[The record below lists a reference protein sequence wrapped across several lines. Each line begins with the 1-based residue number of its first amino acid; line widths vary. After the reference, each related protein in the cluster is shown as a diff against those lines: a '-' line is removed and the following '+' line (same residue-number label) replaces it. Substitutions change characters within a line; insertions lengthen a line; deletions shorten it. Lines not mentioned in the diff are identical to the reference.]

1 MTESW
6 KRNGDSMV
14 GLLQFLSFRHGKRH
28 RLRTALTFAGIV
40 LGVAVIV
47 AIGMVNRT
55 LVQSFQRTI
64 DLIAGKAVLQVTN
77 GESGVKESLLPAVR
91 DARGVQDVAAT
102 VEGFLPIAGFRG
114 ERLFIY
120 GVDLLTD
127 SLLREHQLVGASL
140 DLENA
145 LGFIAPPDSIALTE
159 SLSKRLGFPLGAPI
173 SLVTSRGVR
182 RYTVRALLKE
192 EGTAR
197 AFAGSFALMDLP
209 VAQIALGKEGKLDVI
224 DLTVQEGEEIDGVRE
239 RLAAQLRDTA
249 QVQRPSE
256 RGEQVESLLAS
267 FRVGLFFV
275 SLVALFV
282 GVFLIYNTVSVSVV
296 QRRREIGILRCLGIT
311 RRQVLALFVL
321 EALALAFAGS
331 LIGLL
336 AGILLA
342 RGAIGSVTQTVSN
355 LYFPLDANH
364 AVLTLREVWLGFAS
378 GVGVAILAALHP
390 AWEAARIGPIEGA
403 RQEPWR
409 ARKRGLARA
418 ARAGLALLVL
428 APLLWIF
435 TPPHLGAVAK
445 FSLGMGAMFLFLLAL
460 CFLSPMVIMGWTATI
475 RYWLKPG
482 VWIAGKIAADALAR
496 SSVRA
501 GMTVSTLMISLA
513 AIFTVAA
520 LVHSVRLSLLSWV
533 DQMVTAD
540 LVVHSSAK
548 TAGSYNVPLKE
559 ELAAELRNIRGV
571 RLVDRYRLIRS
582 TYQGRPIVIESF
594 SARDAGSARNLPV
607 VEGDGAEVLR
617 RMGAG
622 EGVVVSESFE
632 SKFGKRRGDRIEL
645 ATPSG
650 LVSFPILAVYVDYSS
665 DAGSVLLDRAVYSK
679 LWGDDLVD
687 AFDLWLD
694 RGANPESVIQEIR
707 ERYGERYQLFVNT
720 HSELKQAVVDIM
732 EQSFRVN
739 YAVEIVAVVVAVF
752 SVINTLLASV
762 MDRTQEIGVLRALG
776 ATQEQIRRI
785 LVVEAGSMGFLGG
798 LLGLISGTIMSY
810 HHVVYN
816 TKVLTGWTFQYSY
829 PLGVAASCVVLSVF
843 LCLLAG
849 YVPARRAAA
858 LNIVE
863 AIEYE

>member
-1 MTESW
+1 MI
-6 KRNGDSMV
+6 
-14 GLLQFLSFRHGKRH
+14 GLLRFLSFRHFGRH
-28 RLRTALTFAGIV
+28 RLRTVLTFAGIV
-40 LGVAVIV
+40 LGVAVIT
-47 AIGMVNRT
+47 AISMVNRT
-55 LVQSFQRTI
+55 LIQSFQRTI

-91 DARGVQDVAAT
+91 DAPGVQDVAAT
-102 VEGFLPIAGFRG
+102 VEGFLPIVGFKG

-127 SLLREHQLVGASL
+127 SLLREHQFVGASL
-140 DLENA
+140 GMESA
-145 LGFIAPPDSIALTE
+145 LDFIAPPDSIALTE
-159 SLSKRLGFPLGAPI
+159 SLSKRLGFPMGAQI
-173 SLVTSRGVR
+173 FLVTSRGIR

-192 EGTAR
+192 EGAAR

-239 RLAAQLRDTA
+239 RLAAQLRGTA

-296 QRRREIGILRCLGIT
+296 QRRREIGILRCLGVV
-311 RRQVLALFVL
+311 RRQVLVLFVV
-321 EALALAFAGS
+321 EALALAFTGS
-331 LIGLL
+331 LSGLL

-355 LYFPLDANH
+355 LYFPLDANR
-364 AVLTLREVWLGFAS
+364 AVLTLREVWIGLAS

-390 AWEAARIGPIEGA
+390 AWEATKIGPIEGA

-409 ARKRGLARA
+409 SRSGGGSRSAYV
-418 ARAGLALLVL
+418 GLALLVL
-428 APLLWIF
+428 SPLLWIF
-435 TPPHLGAVAK
+435 APPYIGAVAK
-445 FSLGMGAMFLFLLAL
+445 FSLGMAGMFLFLLAL
-460 CFLSPMVIMGWTATI
+460 CFLSPLVIIAWTRTI
-475 RYWLKPG
+475 GYWLKPG
-482 VWIAGKIAADALAR
+482 VWIVGKIACDALAR
-496 SSVRA
+496 SPVRA

-540 LVVHSSAK
+540 LVVHSSAR
-548 TAGSYNVPLKE
+548 TAGSFNVPMKE
-559 ELAAELRNIRGV
+559 ELAFSLRKIRGV

-582 TYQGRPIVIESF
+582 TYQGKPIVIESF
-594 SARDAGSARNLPV
+594 SARDAESVRDLPAV
-607 VEGDGAEVLR
+607 GGNGREVLR

-645 ATPSG
+645 PTPSG

-665 DAGSVLLDRAVYSK
+665 DAGSVLLDRAVYSR

-694 RGANPESVIQEIR
+694 RGVNAQSVIQDIKEQ
-707 ERYGERYQLFVNT
+707 YGERYQLFINT
-720 HSELKQAVVDIM
+720 HRELKQAVVDIM

-739 YAVEIVAVVVAVF
+739 YAVEIIAIVVAVF

-762 MDRTQEIGVLRALG
+762 MDRTQEIGVLRAVG
-776 ATQEQIRRI
+776 ATQEQMRRI
-785 LVVEAGSMGFLGG
+785 LVVEASSMGFLGG

-829 PLGVAASCVVLSVF
+829 PLGVAVSCVVLSVV